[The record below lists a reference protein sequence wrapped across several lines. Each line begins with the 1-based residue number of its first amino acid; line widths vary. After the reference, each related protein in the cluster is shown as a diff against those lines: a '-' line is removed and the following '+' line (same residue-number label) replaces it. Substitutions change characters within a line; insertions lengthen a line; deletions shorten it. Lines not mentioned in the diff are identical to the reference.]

1 MLFLGTANP
10 RMLSGGRRSA
20 LSTGMLRALL
30 LLALSALLMLTAS
43 AAPWTKVIAPG
54 PSTCEFSGDSDG
66 APLVRTGNCAQWNV
80 YDVALDLSNKGITS
94 VPAHAFKD
102 MPALK

>member
-1 MLFLGTANP
+1 
-10 RMLSGGRRSA
+10 
-20 LSTGMLRALL
+20 MLRALL

-54 PSTCEFSGDSDG
+54 LDIPGTRCDFSGDSDG
-66 APLVRTGNCAQWNV
+66 APLVRTGNCAKWNV
-80 YDVALDLSNKGITS
+80 YDVVLDLSNKGITS